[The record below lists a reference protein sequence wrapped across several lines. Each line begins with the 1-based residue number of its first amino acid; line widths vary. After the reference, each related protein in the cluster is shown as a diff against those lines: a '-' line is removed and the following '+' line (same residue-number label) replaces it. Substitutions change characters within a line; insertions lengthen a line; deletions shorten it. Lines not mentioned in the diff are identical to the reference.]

1 MFTAFWFVSRAC
13 QTAHFHLKLRNIRV
27 SHLNTL
33 WRFDR
38 SLIRRRPHNY
48 SRYYL
53 IIALWC
59 AVKHKHVPRV
69 NENVPMNVQSVMKMV
84 TCQLCLSWWLCRNRL
99 QQCPGWSKYTILSVA
114 LKCTITLLLFFFVV
128 GFLKGKGRK
137 AYNLGNSRSEMEKAV
152 IQTRFGKKGLELW
165 IHSRS
170 SPLPL
175 PVTCFSGRASWTL
188 MTTNIPESPSRAT
201 PRTQHT
207 SSLEDTSIFC
217 LETDKKH
224 KRTRHV
230 SVKSAAFASSP
241 VPSVFSYPPARAIRC
256 VVMRRNPTGKFS
268 WLVVIF
274 FFSFFFFKNILR
286 SSGSVQITKVSGR

>member
-1 MFTAFWFVSRAC
+1 
-13 QTAHFHLKLRNIRV
+13 
-27 SHLNTL
+27 
-33 WRFDR
+33 
-38 SLIRRRPHNY
+38 
-48 SRYYL
+48 
-53 IIALWC
+53 
-59 AVKHKHVPRV
+59 
-69 NENVPMNVQSVMKMV
+69 MKM
-84 TCQLCLSWWLCRNRL
+84 CPWMSSLWWKWSHANCVYPDE
-99 QQCPGWSKYTILSVA
+99 CVETDYSSAPGWSKYTILSVA
-114 LKCTITLLLFFFVV
+114 LKCTITLLFFFCFFVV

-137 AYNLGNSRSEMEKAV
+137 AYNLGNSRSEMGKAV
-152 IQTRFGKKGLELW
+152 IQTRFGKKALERW

-170 SPLPL
+170 APLPL

-188 MTTNIPESPSRAT
+188 MTTNIPESPSLAT

-224 KRTRHV
+224 KRMRRV

-241 VPSVFSYPPARAIRC
+241 VPSIFHYLPARAVRC
-256 VVMRRNPTGKFS
+256 VVMRRNPAGKFF

-274 FFSFFFFKNILR
+274 FIFLFKNILR

>member
-1 MFTAFWFVSRAC
+1 MKMCPWMSSLWWKWSHANCVYPDECVETDYSSARGGANTQFC
-13 QTAHFHLKLRNIRV
+13 QW
-27 SHLNTL
+27 HLN
-33 WRFDR
+33 
-38 SLIRRRPHNY
+38 
-48 SRYYL
+48 
-53 IIALWC
+53 A
-59 AVKHKHVPRV
+59 
-69 NENVPMNVQSVMKMV
+69 
-84 TCQLCLSWWLCRNRL
+84 QLHFF
-99 QQCPGWSKYTILSVA
+99 
-114 LKCTITLLLFFFVV
+114 FFFVV

-188 MTTNIPESPSRAT
+188 MTTNIPESPSLAT
-201 PRTQHT
+201 PWTQQT

-224 KRTRHV
+224 KRMRHV

-241 VPSVFSYPPARAIRC
+241 VPSIFYYLPARAIRC
-256 VVMRRNPTGKFS
+256 VVMRRNPAGKFS

-274 FFSFFFFKNILR
+274 FYFCF
-286 SSGSVQITKVSGR
+286 